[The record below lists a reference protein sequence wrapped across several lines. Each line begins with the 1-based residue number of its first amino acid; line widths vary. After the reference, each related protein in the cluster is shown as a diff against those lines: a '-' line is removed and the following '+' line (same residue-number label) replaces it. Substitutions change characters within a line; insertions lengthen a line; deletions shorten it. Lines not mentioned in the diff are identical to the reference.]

1 MSNASFKKYYVR
13 TLMCPTAANTQSG
26 LTADDVEH
34 ASICLLAAAA
44 KPAVISSA
52 LLGGSRDA
60 LAALLQLPDRQLL
73 DDIDKVTKLKT
84 KVLSSTFW

>member
-1 MSNASFKKYYVR
+1 MI
-13 TLMCPTAANTQSG
+13 LMISPTANNNQSG
-26 LTADDVEH
+26 LTADDIEH

-52 LLGGSRDA
+52 LLSSSREA

-73 DDIDKVTKLKT
+73 DDVDKVIILKMRE
-84 KVLSSTFW
+84 LGGNIN